1 MNSSEMNIKRTCI
14 KVFLKITDCFEKV
27 LTETFVRKIVLAGIQ
42 NDSCP
47 GLYLPALPPSHCYS
61 FLNSKDLQYDI
72 RFSLFHTY
80 LFFHLLTLKHRSN
93 LTEIFKLLNAA

>member
-1 MNSSEMNIKRTCI
+1 MSSSEMNIKRTCI
-14 KVFLKITDCFEKV
+14 TVFLKITDCLEKI

-42 NDSCP
+42 NDNCSESIPTCTS
-47 GLYLPALPPSHCYS
+47 PPHCYS

-80 LFFHLLTLKHRSN
+80 LSCFFTC
-93 LTEIFKLLNAA
+93 